1 MESPKGSSFN
11 QLEKLG
17 ISLPLMETAANTFLA
32 TMCLLIDPYRPGG
45 KEKCEI
51 PQRPSLESVL

>member
-32 TMCLLIDPYRPGG
+32 TMCLLIGREARG
-45 KEKCEI
+45 KCEI
-51 PQRPSLESVL
+51 SLRRSLGSVL